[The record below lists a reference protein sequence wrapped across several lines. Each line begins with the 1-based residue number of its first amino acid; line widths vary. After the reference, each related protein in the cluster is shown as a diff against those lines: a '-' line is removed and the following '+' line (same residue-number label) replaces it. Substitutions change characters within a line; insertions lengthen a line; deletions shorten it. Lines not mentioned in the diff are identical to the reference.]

1 VVVTHHRK
9 RAGATKNGHG
19 SGRDVAVSP
28 EWVMKKSE
36 RRARQ
41 QTFEL
46 PLGDILFINL
56 WFGLLAYAIF
66 SALID

>member
-1 VVVTHHRK
+1 M
-9 RAGATKNGHG
+9 
-19 SGRDVAVSP
+19 AVSP

-36 RRARQ
+36 HRARQ

-46 PLGDILFINL
+46 PLSDILFINL